1 LLHIL
6 EKKYP
11 MKKFFEIILI
21 VIVPWIVIFW
31 IVFTYNSDKD
41 RDYYSE
47 KKIEVKHDSVPVD
60 HSKFAVLQKKFKT
73 PQEMTKACLSCHNGR
88 GKEFMKTP
96 HWKWLQKDTIPGRGV
111 FDLGKRNLLNDFCI
125 GVNSNE
131 NLCSM
136 CHAGYGYSN
145 KNFDFHN
152 QNNIDCVVCHDNT
165 GTYHKSNPCKGPNL
179 PKAGLPA
186 LGVDLNKVTQHVG
199 DPRKKNCGQ
208 CHFTGGGGNN
218 VKHGDLEM
226 GLLHCTRDF
235 DVHMASKGKDA
246 ENMRCQD
253 CHKTDNHNITGHL
266 YTVASSA
273 HNRAT
278 CVECHTDKPHKSK
291 LLNDH
296 FKTIA
301 CQTCHISEYAKGF
314 HTKIIWD
321 WSTAAKLDKNG
332 KPIFDKDLPGNTFT
346 YDGKT
351 YKDVEVQ
358 YDSRHGTAVFKKDV
372 TPEYIW
378 FNGIAD
384 HHMLHDKITD
394 TSKVLVLNPLK
405 GSYKDNVTPQD
416 PKHPSKIWPVKIM
429 RGKQPFDPVNK
440 LLIQPYL
447 AGQIKGSGA
456 LWADY
461 NWEESCKKG
470 MDYLGLPFSGKYSF
484 IKTETFWPLNH
495 EVSPSDKALQCA
507 DCHNTK
513 ESRLKNLTGF
523 YLPGRDHNSLLDNS
537 GLIFIILVLIG
548 VSIHGFLR
556 IVSSKKNN

>member
-1 LLHIL
+1 
-6 EKKYP
+6 

-21 VIVPWIVIFW
+21 VIVPWIFIFW
-31 IVFTYNSDKD
+31 IVFTYNGDKD

-60 HSKFAVLQKKFKT
+60 HSKFAVLQQKFKT
-73 PQEMTKACLSCHNGR
+73 PQDMTKACLSCHNGR

-96 HWKWLQKDTIPGRGV
+96 HWKWQQKDTIPGRGV
-111 FDLGKRNLLNDFCI
+111 FNLGKKNLLNDFCI

-136 CHAGYGYSN
+136 CHAGYGYGD

-165 GTYHKSNPCKGPNL
+165 GTYHKSNPCTSSNN

-186 LGVDLNKVTQHVG
+186 VGTDLNYIAQHVG
-199 DPRKKNCGQ
+199 QPKKNNCGG
-208 CHFTGGGGNN
+208 CHFVGGGGNN

-226 GLLHCTRDF
+226 GLLQCTRDV

-246 ENMRCQD
+246 ENMSCQD
-253 CHKTDNHNITGHL
+253 CHKTENHNIPGHA
-266 YTVASSA
+266 YSVASSA

-278 CVECHTDKPHKSK
+278 CVECHTDKPHKSE

-301 CQTCHISEYAKGF
+301 CQTCHIPTYAKMYP
-314 HTKIIWD
+314 TKIIWT
-321 WSTAAKLDKNG
+321 WNTAAKMDKNG
-332 KPIFDKDLPGNTFT
+332 KPMYDKKLPGHTYT

-351 YKDVEVQ
+351 YEDVEIE
-358 YDSRHGTAVFKKDV
+358 YDSRHGGAIFKKNAE
-372 TPEYIW
+372 PEYVW
-378 FNGIAD
+378 FNGTAD
-384 HHMLHDKITD
+384 HHLLHDKIKD
-394 TSKVLVLNPLK
+394 TIHPLILNPLF
-405 GSYKDNVTPQD
+405 GSYHDNIEPGD

-429 RGKQPFDPVNK
+429 RGTQPFDPVNM
-440 LLIQPYL
+440 LLIQPML
-447 AGQIKGSGA
+447 ASHVKGSGA

-461 NWEESCKKG
+461 DWKVACTKG
-470 MDYLGLPFSGKYSF
+470 MNYIGLPYSGHYSF
-484 IKTETFWPLNH
+484 LKTESMWPLNH

-507 DCHNTK
+507 DCHNSSD
-513 ESRLKNLTGF
+513 SRLKNLTGF
-523 YLPGRDHNSLLDNS
+523 YLPGRDHNSWVDNS
-537 GLIFIILVLIG
+537 GLLFILLVVLG
-548 VSIHGFLR
+548 VTIHGVLR
-556 IVSSKKNN
+556 VVSNKKNN